1 MHVAD
6 CLTHLQELFVLLYCL
21 LVLSKVVKKDSS
33 RVVSSALI
41 SGFASSLAGEGEDI
55 IILEALLRSDTVI

>member
-1 MHVAD
+1 
-6 CLTHLQELFVLLYCL
+6 L